1 MAESYEEHI
10 PCTRQVKVS
19 QSQLSRLS
27 LTPVPAHIHIILF
40 FLSPKTQTCL
50 FICYFPLFYLLFC
63 AQYCRLFFSLFFLP
77 NLCFFSACLLIIE
90 DVTGPV
96 DINTCNTLRPCVP
109 ASQEAYAKRKWAF

>member
-40 FLSPKTQTCL
+40 FFCV
-50 FICYFPLFYLLFC
+50 FID
-63 AQYCRLFFSLFFLP
+63 YCR
-77 NLCFFSACLLIIE
+77 IIE